1 MVHDYACSIL
11 LQKAFGEQA
20 KNNALTEEQIKIYKL
35 AWSFELYLSPNFIA
49 TILTN
54 IVYIIVLNKLYPKFK
69 LVRVEIYS
77 MKHSQEIAIKLRD
90 DKKIVTGITLFNG
103 RGGFSSEHIEIVT
116 SITLFRQVNRLIK
129 DVRKIDQDAFISISD
144 VTSIDGYIYLPQ
156 DKF

>member
-1 MVHDYACSIL
+1 MVQRLPGSIL

-35 AWSFELYLSPNFIA
+35 VWSFELYLSPNFIA

-103 RGGFSSEHIEIVT
+103 QMVDLVLN
-116 SITLFRQVNRLIK
+116 TLKLLHLLLYLDKLI
-129 DVRKIDQDAFISISD
+129 D
-144 VTSIDGYIYLPQ
+144 
-156 DKF
+156 